1 MRILQLISSAGFFGA
16 ENMVITLSKELNK
29 IGVTTYLGIFNNH
42 RKPQREIVERARK
55 YNIPIKIFNC
65 NGRLDMGAIYEIRK
79 FLKQNNIDILHCHN
93 YKSNFYGLLASSLL
107 KIKRIAT
114 IHNWIRVDY
123 KLKAYS
129 VLDKFLIRKFAIL
142 TVISEIVKNEIIKSG
157 IKKER
162 LFFIDNGVDLESFSS
177 KPDGPELK
185 SELGIISPRQIAG
198 SIGRLSE
205 EKGHRYLL
213 EAAHEVIKEI
223 PDITFLIIGCGPL
236 EENLKS
242 EAKRLNIDKNII
254 FTGFK
259 KEIAKFLNIMDI
271 FVLPSLI
278 EAMPIALLEAMACR
292 KPIIAT
298 NVGSVSKLIKD
309 AETGILVN
317 PGDVQGLAK
326 AIIYLLKNKAK
337 SGIMAD
343 KAYEL
348 VKNEF
353 SSTKMARNYLNIYRS
368 IS

>member
-65 NGRLDMGAIYEIRK
+65 NGRLDMGAIYE
-79 FLKQNNIDILHCHN
+79 
-93 YKSNFYGLLASSLL
+93 
-107 KIKRIAT
+107 
-114 IHNWIRVDY
+114 
-123 KLKAYS
+123 
-129 VLDKFLIRKFAIL
+129 IRKFAIL

-278 EAMPIALLEAMACR
+278 EEMTIALLEAMACR

-309 AETGILVN
+309 NETGALVN
-317 PGDVQGLAK
+317 PGDAQGLAK
-326 AIIYLLKNKAK
+326 AIIYLLKDKAK
-337 SGIMAD
+337 SRAMAD

-353 SSTKMARNYLNIYRS
+353 SSAKMARNYLNIYRFPT
-368 IS
+368 